1 MSEKNSYYET
11 LGLNDASSFEEVQAA
26 REQLLVENEGD
37 PQRKEVI
44 EAAYDAILME
54 RLKMRQEGK
63 IKVPDRIRFAE
74 KKAEESL
81 KAKQEQA
88 AAKKQPPTWIQ
99 DWVDTPSRDD
109 ILWPSVIFLG
119 LAIASWFLGAGPSSG
134 LSAVL
139 GFTVA
144 ISVYFLNRKE
154 KRFWRSI
161 LLSMLGLLAGLLL
174 GYVIGL
180 LLSQQGLQLAGGQL
194 AAIATISA
202 CIVLWFVCSFLR

>member
-1 MSEKNSYYET
+1 MSDKNSYET

-26 REQLLVENEGD
+26 REQLLVENEGN
-37 PQRKEVI
+37 PQQKEVI

-81 KAKQEQA
+81 KASQDKATVQ
-88 AAKKQPPTWIQ
+88 KPPAWMQ
-99 DWVDTPSRDD
+99 DWLDTPSRDD

-119 LAIASWFLGAGPSSG
+119 LAIASWFLGSGPSTG
-134 LSAVL
+134 VSAVL
-139 GFTVA
+139 GFGVA

-161 LLSMLGLLAGLLL
+161 LLSMGGLMVGLLI
-174 GYVIGL
+174 GYLIGV
-180 LLSQQGLQLAGGQL
+180 LLSQQGLQLVGGQL
-194 AAIATISA
+194 AAIATILA